1 MISYTLI
8 ALLGAVSVF
17 IIANT
22 VKLAMLA
29 RREEIAIM
37 KMVGATNHFIRAPFV
52 VEGITLGLCGALL
65 AFFVQW
71 GVYQYVTGQL
81 VKGTAILTMVPF
93 TQVWQPTLGVML
105 LAGLVL
111 GVGGSV
117 LTIRKF
123 LKV

>member
-1 MISYTLI
+1 M
-8 ALLGAVSVF
+8 
-17 IIANT
+17 
-22 VKLAMLA
+22 
-29 RREEIAIM
+29 
-37 KMVGATNHFIRAPFV
+37 
-52 VEGITLGLCGALL
+52 
-65 AFFVQW
+65 QW

-81 VKGTAILTMVPF
+81 VKGPAILTMVPF

-123 LKV
+123 LRV